1 MRNDILEQAKA
12 IRNSMNTVTANLT
25 DEQALEVIELYMPW
39 VVGEAVAVGD
49 MRRDKGKLYRCRQA
63 HTTQA
68 DWPPE
73 LTPALWAVINET
85 HAGTIDDPI
94 PAERGM
100 EYEYGKYY
108 LDPEDGKIYLC
119 QYGDATGTVI
129 LQYLPHELIGI
140 YFSGGI

>member
-1 MRNDILEQAKA
+1 
-12 IRNSMNTVTANLT
+12 
-25 DEQALEVIELYMPW
+25 
-39 VVGEAVAVGD
+39 
-49 MRRDKGKLYRCRQA
+49 
-63 HTTQA
+63 
-68 DWPPE
+68 
-73 LTPALWAVINET
+73 
-85 HAGTIDDPI
+85 
-94 PAERGM
+94 M